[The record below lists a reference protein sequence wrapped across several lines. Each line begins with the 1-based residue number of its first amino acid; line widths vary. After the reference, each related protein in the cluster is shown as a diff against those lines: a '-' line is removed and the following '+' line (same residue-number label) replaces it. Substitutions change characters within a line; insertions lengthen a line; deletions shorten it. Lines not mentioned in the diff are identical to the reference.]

1 MPTFDWQIIC
11 IPLLSL
17 RYKRAKN
24 DELLN
29 LERTIPF
36 QYHVELTTGDAMMTS
51 LVKTLG
57 ESFQT

>member
-1 MPTFDWQIIC
+1 MPAFDWQIIC

-24 DELLN
+24 DELLD
-29 LERTIPF
+29 LERNIPF